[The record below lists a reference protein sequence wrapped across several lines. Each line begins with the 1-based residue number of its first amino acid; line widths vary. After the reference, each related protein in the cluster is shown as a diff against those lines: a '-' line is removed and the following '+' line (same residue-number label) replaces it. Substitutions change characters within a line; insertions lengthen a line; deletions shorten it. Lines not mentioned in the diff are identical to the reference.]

1 MEQLAQFAGNHVLMV
16 MGLIAAF
23 GLVAV
28 YELRLRAH
36 GVTHVSP
43 GDAVRLINKSALVV
57 DVRSPEA
64 FKNGHI
70 VNSRNVPLAELQSDP
85 DILKKHKAKIVLAV
99 CDSGMDAGKAA
110 TSLRK
115 AGFEK
120 SFSLR
125 GGLRAWQ
132 TENLPLAK

>member
-1 MEQLAQFAGNHVLMV
+1 MEQLAQFAGNHVLM
-16 MGLIAAF
+16 MLGLIAAF
-23 GLVAV
+23 GLVAA

-57 DVRSPEA
+57 DVRSAEA
-64 FKNGHI
+64 FKSGHI
-70 VNSRNVPLAELQSDP
+70 VNSRNVPLANLSSDP
-85 DILKKHKAKIVLAV
+85 DTLKKQKAKVVLAV
-99 CDSGMDAGKAA
+99 CDTGMDAGKAA
-110 TSLRK
+110 GLLRK

-120 SFSLR
+120 TFSLR

-132 TENLPLAK
+132 AENLPLAK